1 MTKHKKLTKLTW
13 VVYILTLAVC
23 LFTFWFLMGPDGG
36 LGYGFIFELGLL
48 GLLVPFVLTLI
59 NAIIIGPNISKTLIL
74 PLVFGV
80 GSLLCSLFTWNT
92 MWVIN
97 DIKDKRPNVFE
108 NLLIIQWSRFLL
120 PLHSGCMALALGLAI
135 WGLKKLIKNNKA
147 KKIESAEN

>member
-36 LGYGFIFELGLL
+36 LGYGLIFELGLL
-48 GLLVPFVLTLI
+48 GILVPFVLTLI
-59 NAIIIGPNISKTLIL
+59 NSIIVGPNINKTLIL
-74 PLVFGV
+74 PLIFGI
-80 GSLLCSLFTWNT
+80 GSLLCSFFTWNT
-92 MWVIN
+92 MWLIN

-108 NLLIIQWSRFLL
+108 DFLRIQWNRFLF
-120 PLHSGCMALALGLAI
+120 PLCSGAIALALGLAI